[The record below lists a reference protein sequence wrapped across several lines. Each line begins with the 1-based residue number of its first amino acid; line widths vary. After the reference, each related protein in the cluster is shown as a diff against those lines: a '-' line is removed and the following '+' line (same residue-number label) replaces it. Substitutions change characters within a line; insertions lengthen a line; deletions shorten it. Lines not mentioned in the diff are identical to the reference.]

1 MLNLLQNRWL
11 GAGLIMVAS
20 GLLLTALHLG
30 GALQRL
36 EWLSYD
42 LRMQATRDAMTKPS
56 EVAVILIDEASLKA
70 MEPVVGRWPWPRS
83 VHADILDFINSGQ
96 PRAVV
101 YDILFSERESTPG
114 LPLGD
119 TLSANDQRLAAATGD
134 GHVIH
139 AMQIYADHQDEINQ
153 TLLDH
158 PLPGPLSAMAL
169 TTRRLSAELG
179 ISLTQH
185 NNVYYA
191 PFDACYNAASG
202 LGVVNVDP
210 DADGVHRRLRLLQ
223 AYQDRAFPSLG
234 LAPLIY
240 RDRVA
245 DPALLHNYQSS
256 LSAMT
261 RDGGILVNYYDAIET
276 YSMSGVI
283 ASAQQV
289 MNGDVEHLLIDPAEF
304 KDKIIFIGASAAGL
318 EDLKATPL
326 SANTPGVYLHAATTA
341 NLLHD
346 EILHEWPRSYSIIIT
361 LALGVATLLAIL
373 LQRRMLLQLA
383 IAALIAAAYV
393 AINLWAFRQ
402 QLVIDL
408 ALPLASIISAASL
421 SFLYL
426 LFTEGRD
433 RRRVRA
439 MLGQYVSP
447 AVLNTVLERYQ
458 NQLEAEVGS
467 EECLTILFSDIRGF
481 TNLSE
486 TQSAAK
492 VVEMLNYYFSS
503 MTDAIFSH
511 DGTIDKFIGDAIMA
525 FWGAPIREEAHAIKG
540 VRAAMEMHSRLAE
553 VNQWLT
559 SKGYTT
565 IDIGVGLNTGAVILG
580 NIGSSRKLD
589 YTIIGDNVNLASR
602 LEGLTKPYG
611 CPIIIS
617 EYTYDQLKGEIPCY
631 LVDLVRVKGKQHPIK
646 IYAPIINT
654 DITQASQF
662 AQISETAFTHYLAR
676 EWSLATR
683 AYQQLPESEY
693 QKKFIHRCH
702 DYQQSPPPAE
712 WDGVY
717 TMTTK

>member
-11 GAGLIMVAS
+11 GAGLIMVAA
-20 GLLLTALHLG
+20 GLLLMALHLG

-42 LRMQATRDAMTKPS
+42 LRMHTSRDAMTKPS
-56 EVAVILIDEASLKA
+56 EVAVILIDEAALKA

-83 VHADILDFINSGQ
+83 VHADILDFINAGQ
-96 PRAVV
+96 PRAVLF
-101 YDILFSERESTPG
+101 DILFSERESTPG
-114 LPLGD
+114 QPLGR
-119 TLSANDQRLAAATGD
+119 TLSANDQRLAAATGE
-134 GHVIH
+134 GPVIH
-139 AMQIYADHQDEINQ
+139 ALQIYADRQDEINLS
-153 TLLDH
+153 LLDH

-169 TTRRLSAELG
+169 TTKRLSSELG
-179 ISLTQH
+179 ISLTQS
-185 NNVYYA
+185 NNIYYA
-191 PFDACYNAASG
+191 PFEASYTAAFG

-210 DADGVHRRLRLLQ
+210 DADGIHRRLRLLHN
-223 AYQDRAFPSLG
+223 YQDRTFPSLG
-234 LAPLIY
+234 FAPLIY
-240 RDRVA
+240 RDRAA
-245 DPALLHNYQSS
+245 DPALLRNYQAS
-256 LSAMT
+256 LHAMAS
-261 RDGGILVNYYDAIET
+261 DGSIFINYYDAIET

-283 ASAQQV
+283 ASAQQL
-289 MNGDVEHLLIDPAEF
+289 MNGDVEDLLVDPAEF
-304 KDKIIFIGASAAGL
+304 KDKIVFIGASAAGL

-326 SANTPGVYLHAATTA
+326 SATTPGVYLHAATTA
-341 NLLHD
+341 NLLQGA
-346 EILHEWPRSYSIIIT
+346 ILREWPRSYSIIIT
-361 LALGVATLLAIL
+361 IVLSLLTLLAIL
-373 LQRRMLLQLA
+373 HQRRIAIQLTLTS
-383 IAALIAAAYV
+383 LIAATYIAMN
-393 AINLWAFRQ
+393 IWAFRQ
-402 QLVIDL
+402 HQVIDL
-408 ALPLASIISAASL
+408 ALPLSGIITIASL

-433 RRRVRA
+433 KRRVRA

-486 TQSAAK
+486 TQSPAK

-525 FWGAPIREEAHAIKG
+525 FWGAPIRDEQHAIKG
-540 VRAAMEMHSRLAE
+540 VHAAMEMHRRLVE

-559 SKGYTT
+559 GKGYAT
-565 IDIGVGLNTGAVILG
+565 IDIGVGLNTGPVILG

-589 YTIIGDNVNLASR
+589 YTVIGDNVNLASR

-646 IYAPIINT
+646 IYAPIINA
-654 DITQASQF
+654 DIAHAAQF
-662 AQISETAFTHYLAR
+662 ARISETAFSHYLKR
-676 EWSLATR
+676 EWLLAIL
-683 AYQQLPESEY
+683 AYQQLPDSDY
-693 QKKFIHRCH
+693 QRKFIRRCH
-702 DYQQSPPPAE
+702 DYQQSPPPID

>member
-11 GAGLIMVAS
+11 GASLIMVAA

-42 LRMQATRDAMTKPS
+42 LRMHATRDAMAKPT

-96 PRAVV
+96 PRAVLF
-101 YDILFSERESTPG
+101 DILFSERESTPG
-114 LPLGD
+114 QPLGD
-119 TLSANDQRLAAATGD
+119 TLSANDQRLAAASGD
-134 GHVIH
+134 GPVIH
-139 AMQIYADHQDEINQ
+139 ALQIYADHQDEINHS
-153 TLLDH
+153 LLDH
-158 PLPGPLSAMAL
+158 TLPGPLSAMAL
-169 TTRRLSAELG
+169 TTQRLSSEFG

-191 PFDACYNAASG
+191 PFEACYNAASG

-210 DADGVHRRLRLLQ
+210 DADGIHRRMRLLQ
-223 AYQDRAFPSLG
+223 TYQDRAFPSLG

-240 RDRVA
+240 RDRIA
-245 DPALLHNYQSS
+245 DPALLRNYQTS
-256 LSAMT
+256 LRAMSN
-261 RDGGILVNYYDAIET
+261 DGNILINYYDTIET

-289 MNGDVEHLLIDPAEF
+289 MSGDVEHLLIDPAEF
-304 KDKIIFIGASAAGL
+304 KDKIIFIGASGAGL

-326 SANTPGVYLHAATTA
+326 SATTPGVYLHAATAA
-341 NLLHD
+341 NLLHG

-361 LALGVATLLAIL
+361 IVLGMLTLAAIL
-373 LQRRMLLQLA
+373 LQRRIALQLA
-383 IAALIAAAYV
+383 LTTLIAISFV

-402 QLVIDL
+402 QQVIDL
-408 ALPLASIISAASL
+408 ALPLASIISIASL

-447 AVLNTVLERYQ
+447 AVLNTVLEHYQ
-458 NQLEAEVGS
+458 YQLEAEVGS

-486 TQSAAK
+486 TQSPAK
-492 VVEMLNYYFSS
+492 VVEMLNHYFSS
-503 MTDAIFSH
+503 MTDAIFNH

-525 FWGAPIREEAHAIKG
+525 FWGAPIRDGQHAIKG
-540 VRAAMEMHSRLAE
+540 VRAAIEMHQRLAE
-553 VNQWLT
+553 VNRWLT
-559 SKGYTT
+559 DKGYTT
-565 IDIGVGLNTGAVILG
+565 IDIGVGLNTGPVILG

-617 EYTYDQLKGEIPCY
+617 EYTYDQLRGEVACY
-631 LVDLVRVKGKQHPIK
+631 AVDLVRVKGKQHPIK

-654 DITQASQF
+654 GVAQASQL
-662 AQISETAFTHYLAR
+662 ATISEAAFLHYLAR
-676 EWSLATR
+676 EWQLAIA
-683 AYQQLPESEY
+683 AYQQLPNSEF
-693 QKKFIHRCH
+693 QKNFIGRCH
-702 DYQQSPPPAE
+702 DYEQSPPPPE

>member
-1 MLNLLQNRWL
+1 MLNLLQNRRL
-11 GAGLIMVAS
+11 GAGLIMVAA

-42 LRMQATRDAMTKPS
+42 LRMHATRDAMAKPT

-96 PRAVV
+96 PRAVLF
-101 YDILFSERESTPG
+101 DILFSEREATPG
-114 LPLGD
+114 QPLAD
-119 TLSANDQRLAAATGD
+119 TLSANDQRLAAASGD
-134 GHVIH
+134 GPVIH
-139 AMQIYADHQDEINQ
+139 ALQIYADRQDEINLS
-153 TLLDH
+153 LLDH
-158 PLPGPLSAMAL
+158 PLPVPLSAMAL
-169 TTRRLSAELG
+169 TAKNLTSELG
-179 ISLTQH
+179 ISLIQA

-191 PFDACYNAASG
+191 PFEACYNAAAG

-210 DADGVHRRLRLLQ
+210 DADGIHRRLRLLHN
-223 AYQDRAFPSLG
+223 YQDHTFPSLG

-245 DPALLHNYQSS
+245 DPALLRNYQSS
-256 LSAMT
+256 LRAMEN
-261 RDGGILVNYYDAIET
+261 DGSVLINYYDSIET

-289 MNGDVEHLLIDPAEF
+289 MNGDIEHLLVDPAEF
-304 KDKIIFIGASAAGL
+304 KDKIVFIGASAAGL

-326 SANTPGVYLHAATTA
+326 SATTPGVYLHAATAA
-341 NLLHD
+341 NLLQD
-346 EILHEWPRSYSIIIT
+346 EILHEWPRSYSIAIT
-361 LALGVATLLAIL
+361 MVLSLLTLLAIL
-373 LQRRMLLQLA
+373 RQRRIAIQLA
-383 IAALIAAAYV
+383 LTALIAASYI
-393 AINLWAFRQ
+393 AINVWAFRQ
-402 QLVIDL
+402 QQVIDL
-408 ALPLASIISAASL
+408 ALPLSGVITIAAL

-458 NQLEAEVGS
+458 DQLEAEVGS

-486 TQSAAK
+486 TQSPAK

-525 FWGAPIREEAHAIKG
+525 FWGAPIRDDQHAIKG
-540 VRAAMEMHSRLAE
+540 VRAAIEMHQRLAE

-559 SKGYTT
+559 GKGYPT

-580 NIGSSRKLD
+580 NIGSRRKLD
-589 YTIIGDNVNLASR
+589 YTVIGDNVNLASR

-617 EYTYDQLKGEIPCY
+617 EYTYDQLQGEIPCY

-646 IYAPIINT
+646 IYAPIIT
-654 DITQASQF
+654 ADIAQAAQF
-662 AQISETAFTHYLAR
+662 TQISKTAFTHYLAR
-676 EWSLATR
+676 EWPLAIA
-683 AYQQLPESEY
+683 AYQQLPRSEF
-693 QKKFIHRCH
+693 QQKFIRRCR
-702 DYQQSPPPAE
+702 DYQQSPPPPD

-717 TMTTK
+717 TMTAK